1 VAKGSNP
8 FRPALSSRKEECPI
22 AVKKKPKEKRYYIL
36 EHKLVP
42 NHEIISEKE
51 KKELLQKYDINAEQ
65 LPKIICTDPAAQSIG
80 ALPGQI
86 IKITRESRT
95 AKLTTA
101 YRLVIE
107 SE

>member
-1 VAKGSNP
+1 
-8 FRPALSSRKEECPI
+8 
-22 AVKKKPKEKRYYIL
+22 
-36 EHKLVP
+36 
-42 NHEIISEKE
+42 
-51 KKELLQKYDINAEQ
+51 LQKYDINAEQ

>member
-1 VAKGSNP
+1 MAKGSNP
-8 FRPALSSRKEECPI
+8 FRPALSSKKEECPI
-22 AVKKKPKEKRYYIL
+22 AVKKQQEKRYYIL

-42 NHEIISEKE
+42 NHELISEKE
-51 KKELLQKYDINAEQ
+51 KKELLETYDIKAEQ
-65 LPKIICTDPAAQSIG
+65 LPKIICTDPAATSIG

-86 IKITRESRT
+86 IKITRDSRT
-95 AKLTTA
+95 AKYATS